1 MAATPWD
8 NVKTILPNGDERAY
22 IFSLYI
28 PGAID
33 PITGVQGC
41 QWPSGGGGPCTYMVG
56 VNSGGNSWQAGWPME
71 GVFPQVGDW
80 LSTKFQNNST
90 GVISPLCYK
99 CIGIV
104 DKDTYL
110 SGTCLECYNNGNAA
124 NCSDNFTPVPPLA
137 LPGDPGG
144 CRYDNSIVF
153 NGIGLS
159 YWSWDPATHS
169 FYDTYIATDCSDC
182 VSATPPPP
190 PPPPPSPTGLTP
202 TSSLNFISNCCD
214 YSEQYQFDSNSGIYA
229 QLVNV
234 MGAVDG
240 SAFRADLYIGGAHTG
255 MKCWQVGTHLNPQMI
270 PFAYGITMDPQDL
283 WPNCLQLKDY
293 MHNSPLYPDCCDY
306 EPCDP
311 LNPYSPLYLQW
322 HIPAVV
328 DQFCQECV
336 TPGSVN
342 YNHQDCVCCSGGT
355 QCDPPVAAL
364 QNLQAKVKGFSGR
377 RNKALS
383 EPVADEREN
392 TAFRNVDTKTTSRGG
407 TQPITTK
414 DNQVVPPKEEG
425 SGRSE
430 SESGGRAMPSG
441 GGY

>member
-1 MAATPWD
+1 MALSWD
-8 NVKTILPNGDERAY
+8 TVKTILPNGTERAY
-22 IFSLYI
+22 IFSMYFGAGTPTGCDWS
-28 PGAID
+28 PG
-33 PITGVQGC
+33 GV
-41 QWPSGGGGPCTYMVG
+41 SPCTYMAG
-56 VNSGGNSWQAGWPME
+56 YNQSSNSWQAGWPMYAF
-71 GVFPQVGDW
+71 FPQVGDW
-80 LSTKFQNNST
+80 VSTKFEDNST
-90 GVISPLCYK
+90 GVITAFCYK
-99 CIGIV
+99 CIGII
-104 DKDTYL
+104 DKDTFL
-110 SGTCLECYNNGNAA
+110 TGTCLECYNNGNAG
-124 NCSDNFTPVPPLA
+124 NCSDNFTPVPTIA

-144 CRYDNSIVF
+144 CRYDNSINF
-153 NGIGLS
+153 NGIGLT
-159 YWSWDPATHS
+159 YWGWNPSTTT
-169 FYDTYIATDCSDC
+169 FYDTYIAASCADC
-182 VSATPPPP
+182 VSPTPPPP
-190 PPPPPSPTGLTP
+190 PPPPPSGI
-202 TSSLNFISNCCD
+202 NFISNCCD
-214 YSEQYQFDSNSGIYA
+214 YSEQYQFSPTSGIYN

-255 MKCWQVGTHLNPQMI
+255 MKCWQVGTHLNPQLV
-270 PFAYGITMDPQDL
+270 PFAYGITFDPQDL

-355 QCDPPVAAL
+355 QCPPPVAAL

-383 EPVADEREN
+383 EPVEDEREK
-392 TAFRNVDTKTTSRGG
+392 TAFRDVETKTKTPTRTSTSG
-407 TQPITTK
+407 TQQTRTG
-414 DNQVVPPKEEG
+414 DNEIVPSRQESSG
-425 SGRSE
+425 SR
-430 SESGGRAMPSG
+430 ESGGGTMPSG
-441 GGY
+441 GSGGGYGY